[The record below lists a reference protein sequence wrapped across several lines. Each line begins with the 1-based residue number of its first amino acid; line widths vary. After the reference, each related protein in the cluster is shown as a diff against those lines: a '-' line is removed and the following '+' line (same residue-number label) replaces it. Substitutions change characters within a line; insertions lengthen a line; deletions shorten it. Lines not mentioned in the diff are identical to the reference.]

1 MNRILSFESDFAAVK
16 ATRRTVIW
24 AMVTYAKTREAKR
37 DINTRQ
43 HLPERSFARSKRYGF
58 KRARWRRLWR
68 MEIQDFLIAA
78 LQNILIL
85 ANHSKSTISKS
96 NAQIG
101 QFIRAKRAILAGF
114 SMRSFV
120 ICLTNQLILPFSLKR
135 QIYVI

>member
-1 MNRILSFESDFAAVK
+1 
-16 ATRRTVIW
+16 
-24 AMVTYAKTREAKR
+24 
-37 DINTRQ
+37 
-43 HLPERSFARSKRYGF
+43 
-58 KRARWRRLWR
+58 

-96 NAQIG
+96 NVQIG

-114 SMRSFV
+114 FMRSFV